1 VVSHHL
7 DGFLRTT
14 VAGLLHPA
22 ADLGVRRVSR
32 PRATQESEQAR
43 TRATRTFP
51 ATGFTPFEEFPSFAA
66 APHHCGRCPRAVAG
80 DPPDE
85 APIRLRGPP
94 RHRPVAGRLQ
104 GLPPRTSPL
113 RSGAVASGGSLASPM
128 GLVPPRGPITSRR
141 APEIRWAALRG
152 APPGSLPTRRIVSGV
167 PRHPGSG
174 SPRPR
179 RSEGLAPPPSVRRAS
194 S

>member
-1 VVSHHL
+1 L
-7 DGFLRTT
+7 GF
-14 VAGLLHPA
+14 A
-22 ADLGVRRVSR
+22 AFRVLEQ
-32 PRATQESEQAR
+32 PKESEQAR

-66 APHHCGRCPRAVAG
+66 VPHHCGRCPRAVAG